1 MNLNGKWELSVIDE
15 RDFRGVFETYPTIVG
30 TVPGNFELDL
40 FREGIIP
47 DPYFDVNIF
56 EVQKYERSHLIYSTK
71 FDWNGFPADLE
82 FKGID
87 TIAEIYLNGE
97 KIGENENMLI
107 ENVIRCIPVSGSN
120 MLTVHI
126 LPAVVEGEKYSHE
139 PYERFLDDHLE
150 HLNIRKAPH
159 MYGWDIMPRA
169 VSGGIWRDVS
179 ITEAKH
185 SRIRSARLMTLSVSE
200 NSAVIAVEAELE
212 NIDSDCSVVVCG
224 ICGDSKFSSRLE
236 MTGDIASSEFTVE
249 APMLW
254 NPVNYGEPN
263 LYEVTVYAVLNGET
277 VDSYTF
283 KTGIRTV
290 ELVRTSII
298 DEEGKGD
305 FHFKINGKKVFVLG
319 SNWVP
324 VDAFHSR
331 DKERLPDILPMISD
345 IGCNALRCWGGNV
358 YEDDIFYE
366 YCDAHGIM
374 IWQDFSMACG
384 YYPQSESFY
393 DKMYKET
400 LSVVSRLRNH
410 PSIIMWAGDNECDD
424 SIKGM
429 KIDPNTNII
438 TRNAI
443 PSAISQKDYYKGFE
457 TRPYLPS
464 SPYCDIVAYETKR
477 PMSEEHLWGP
487 RDYFKGNFYKTSV
500 CCFASETGYHGCPA
514 PDSLRKFIA
523 PENLWPWR
531 EEGKDY
537 ANKAWLAHA
546 TCAKAVPTHG
556 FAYRIPLMT
565 NQVKTLF
572 GSEPED
578 LNTYALESQIS
589 QAEAKKYFIERFRVT
604 KWRRTGIIWWNLIDG
619 WPQISDAIVDWYGT
633 KKLAYSYI
641 KRSQKPVCCIFD
653 EPVDEKI
660 SLYAVNDLSEDKD
673 LKVKVTDLTTHE
685 VLFET
690 YVSAKAN
697 ESTLIKTVDCPA
709 DKHFLYIEWTG
720 DESGTNHFVTDC
732 INLNYNDYIKA
743 ASEAGYLNALEGF
756 SDLELMQ

>member
-1 MNLNGKWELSVIDE
+1 MNLNGNWKLSVIDE
-15 RDFRGVFETYPTIVG
+15 KDFKGVFEKYSTIIG

-47 DPYFDVNIF
+47 DPYFDVNIL
-56 EVQKYERSHLIYSTK
+56 EIQKYERSHLIYSTE
-71 FDWNGFPADLE
+71 FEWNGSVADLD

-97 KIGENENMLI
+97 KIGENDNMLI
-107 ENVIRCIPVSGSN
+107 GNVIRCTPVSGLN
-120 MLTVHI
+120 TLTVHI
-126 LPAVVEGEKYSHE
+126 LPAVVEGERFSHE
-139 PYERFLDDHLE
+139 PYERFLENHLE
-150 HLNIRKAPH
+150 HLNVRKAPH

-179 ITEAKH
+179 ISEAKP
-185 SRIRSARLMTLSVSE
+185 SRILTARLMTLSVSE
-200 NSAVIAVEAELE
+200 KSAVIAVEAELE
-212 NIDSDCSVVVCG
+212 NIDDNCAIVVSGV
-224 ICGDSKFSSRLE
+224 CGDSKFSDRLE
-236 MTGDIASSEFTVE
+236 RIGDVVSKEIEVNS
-249 APMLW
+249 PMLW

-263 LYEVTVYAVLNGET
+263 LYEVTVCAVLNGET
-277 VDSYTF
+277 VDSYSF

-290 ELVRTSII
+290 ELIRTSVI

-305 FHFKINGKKVFVLG
+305 FHFRINGKKVFVLG

-331 DKERLPDILPMISD
+331 DRERLPEVMPMISD

-366 YCDAHGIM
+366 YCDEHGIM

-393 DKMYKET
+393 DKMYEET

-410 PSIIMWAGDNECDD
+410 PSIILWAGDNECDD
-424 SIKGM
+424 EIKRL
-429 KIDPNTNII
+429 KIDPNSNVI
-438 TRNAI
+438 TRKAI
-443 PSAISQKDYYKGFE
+443 PTAISKVDSYKGVD

-464 SPYCDIVAYETKR
+464 SPYCDPVAYETKLH
-477 PMSEEHLWGP
+477 MSEEHLWGP
-487 RDYFKGNFYKTSV
+487 RDYFKGKFYKTSV
-500 CCFASETGYHGCPA
+500 CCFASETGYHGCPS
-514 PDSLRKFIA
+514 PDSLKKFIA

-546 TCAKAVPTHG
+546 TCWEAVPTNS

-578 LNTYALESQIS
+578 LNTYALQSQIS

-604 KWRRTGIIWWNLIDG
+604 KWRRTGIIWWNLVDG
-619 WPQISDAIVDWYGT
+619 WPQISDAVVDWYGT

-653 EPVDEKI
+653 EPVDGKL
-660 SLYAVNDLSEDKD
+660 SLYAVNDLSEDKA
-673 LKVKVTDLTTHE
+673 LTVKVTDLSTHE

-690 YVSAKAN
+690 SVSAKAN

-720 DESGTNHFVTDC
+720 EESGTNHFVTDC
-732 INLNYNDYIKA
+732 INLNYNDYINA
-743 ASEAGYLNALEGF
+743 ASEAGYLKALEGF
-756 SDLELMQ
+756 SDLELMK